1 MILAATTTLAIALLA
16 VSNNNYSS
24 NNYNSNNK
32 TSSSNNDFSSNNNI
46 SNSTTWAAT
55 LYSNAAIVEMLIFLF
70 VKRRTVQFYTSCT
83 GVFAAIGSLGFD
95 LIYLIRDWKYVQL
108 TLGILPFLQIFT
120 LWYSMLDFRT
130 IYIFKLSL
138 TGYSI
143 TDISN
148 IIYSLVLFQSLC
160 NGM

>member
-1 MILAATTTLAIALLA
+1 
-16 VSNNNYSS
+16 
-24 NNYNSNNK
+24 
-32 TSSSNNDFSSNNNI
+32 
-46 SNSTTWAAT
+46 
-55 LYSNAAIVEMLIFLF
+55 MLIFLF

-95 LIYLIRDWKYVQL
+95 LIAYLIRDWKYVQL